1 MVILYA
7 FFVLHFRWGCDNEER
22 ARQCYVELQS
32 KMHSNFNIEQSG
44 LQINPA
50 YPFLGAS
57 PDGLVSCTC
66 CGNGLLEVKCP
77 FSGKDVGLQVAAENK
92 DFCLE
97 LSNGVF
103 KLRRDHRYYYQV
115 QAQLFVTGKAH
126 CDFVVWCTKEGNQE
140 LFIERIAVDP
150 EFFSSALATATT
162 FYKQSILP
170 ELLAK
175 SFTSPQFLAPPQ
187 PTVTQ
192 AEPTWC
198 YCKATVQTTD
208 MLTCQSEQCQI
219 KRFHLKCLGLKNV
232 PKRKWL
238 CHNCRVLAPPVCKK
252 TA

>member
-1 MVILYA
+1 MHSL
-7 FFVLHFRWGCDNEER
+7 FFRWGCDNEKR
-22 ARQCYVELQS
+22 ARQGYMELQS
-32 KMHSNFNIEQSG
+32 KRHTNFKLEQSG

-57 PDGLVSCTC
+57 PDGLVSCTS

-77 FSGKDVGLQVAAENK
+77 FSGKDVGLQAAAENR
-92 DFCLE
+92 DFCLV
-97 LSNGVF
+97 LG
-103 KLRRDHRYYYQV
+103 KLRREHRYYYQV
-115 QAQLFVTGKAH
+115 QAQLFITGKAH
-126 CDFVVWCTKEGNQE
+126 CDFVVWCTKGRNQE
-140 LFIERIAVDP
+140 FFIERIAADHQ
-150 EFFSSALATATT
+150 FFSSALAAATT
-162 FYKQSILP
+162 FYKQAILP

-175 SFTSPQFLAPPQ
+175 TFTSPQFLAPPQ
-187 PTVTQ
+187 LTATQ
-192 AEPTWC
+192 AEPYSTWC

-238 CHNCRVLAPPVCKK
+238 CHNCRVLAPVGK